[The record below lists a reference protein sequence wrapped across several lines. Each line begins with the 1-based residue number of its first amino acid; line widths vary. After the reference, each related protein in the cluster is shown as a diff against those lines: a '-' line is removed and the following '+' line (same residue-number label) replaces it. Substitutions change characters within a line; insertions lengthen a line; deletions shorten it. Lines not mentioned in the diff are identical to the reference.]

1 MNSNQVLEQF
11 YNWLQENSLSSNAI
25 ALYTILL
32 ALKQKSKNEL
42 YVRKSN
48 EFLCSILNISENT
61 LKKARNELKNN
72 GLIDF
77 EITTGRKNITK
88 YLVLLP
94 ESCNQIKVSKKVS
107 EFDTFPDTF
116 SDTFCESQSP
126 GLDNTVENKDIEQK
140 VSTKGSKKVSIKE
153 SKFDTFSDTFSESE
167 EQENPY
173 FSTVSNQQNNQKNE
187 THNCLNNIVNNV
199 VVNNVC
205 SYTTTNKVE
214 QPENRKEI
222 IVELTKKYREATGSN
237 SEDDYKYIGRLLKEY
252 DAHLIAK
259 ACDELELV
267 LLERK
272 IDNPRGYLRG
282 ILKNLQS
289 CTNGSAASSSVDT
302 AGSQEKVELKVID
315 WSEDFLRRAKNDKYA
330 QFYEWG

>member
-1 MNSNQVLEQF
+1 MNYIKQLNAFYKWLKSNKLSPTAIAVYFAILMSNNENGWNEWFGKSNQD
-11 YNWLQENSLSSNAI
+11 YCK
-25 ALYTILL
+25 LL
-32 ALKQKSKNEL
+32 GIDEKTF
-42 YVRKSN
+42 VR
-48 EFLCSILNISENT
+48 
-61 LKKARNELKNN
+61 ARNELREK

-77 EITTGRKNITK
+77 IPGYQKGKYTMYHIVQLYTETENYLTNICLDGEISPNNCSDGNI
-88 YLVLLP
+88 P
-94 ESCNQIKVSKKVS
+94 PKVSNLDGKTPPNNCSGGKI
-107 EFDTFPDTF
+107 P
-116 SDTFCESQSP
+116 SQTSILGGKIP
-126 GLDNTVENKDIEQK
+126 PKEVTENCINADLQVVK
-140 VSTKGSKKVSIKE
+140 
-153 SKFDTFSDTFSESE
+153 
-167 EQENPY
+167 
-173 FSTVSNQQNNQKNE
+173 NN
-187 THNCLNNIVNNV
+187 NCLNNIVDS

-214 QPENRKEI
+214 QSENRKEM
-222 IVELTKKYREATGSN
+222 IVELTKRYREATKSN

-289 CTNGSAASSSVDT
+289 PPSSQANNTDNTACAPVNTNTGGERQSEA
-302 AGSQEKVELKVID
+302 KIID